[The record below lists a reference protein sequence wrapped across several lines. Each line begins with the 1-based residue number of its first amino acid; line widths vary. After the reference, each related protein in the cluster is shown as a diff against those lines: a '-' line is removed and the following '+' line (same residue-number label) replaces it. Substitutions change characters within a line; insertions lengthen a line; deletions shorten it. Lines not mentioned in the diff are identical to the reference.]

1 MTILH
6 CIPKREWD
14 SMKEQEQFGQ
24 PMLDASGFIHCSSVE
39 YFWRVA
45 PNFAHDSEERLLLC
59 IDTDRLDAPVRW
71 EDLEGCG
78 REYPHIYGLVNR
90 EAVTAVL
97 PYRRDAEGNWI
108 KNPEL
113 SSTPNR

>member
-1 MTILH
+1 M
-6 CIPKREWD
+6 
-14 SMKEQEQFGQ
+14 
-24 PMLDASGFIHCSSVE
+24 
-39 YFWRVA
+39 
-45 PNFAHDSEERLLLC
+45 
-59 IDTDRLDAPVRW
+59 
-71 EDLEGCG
+71 EGCG

-97 PYRRDAEGNWI
+97 PYRRDAQGNWI

>member
-6 CIPKREWD
+6 CIPKKDWD
-14 SMKEQEQFGQ
+14 SMKELKQFGQ

-59 IDTDRLDAPVRW
+59 IDTDRLDAPA
-71 EDLEGCG
+71 G
-78 REYPHIYGLVNR
+78 RTWKAAGENIPTSMALS
-90 EAVTAVL
+90 TAK
-97 PYRRDAEGNWI
+97 R
-108 KNPEL
+108 
-113 SSTPNR
+113 

>member
-6 CIPKREWD
+6 CIPKKDWD
-14 SMKEQEQFGQ
+14 SMKELKQFGQ
-24 PMLDASGFIHCSSVE
+24 PMLDASGFIHCSSVA

-45 PNFAHDSEERLLLC
+45 PNFAKDSEERLLLC

-97 PYRRDAEGNWI
+97 PYRKDAQGNWI

>member
-6 CIPKREWD
+6 CIPKKEWD

-45 PNFAHDSEERLLLC
+45 PNFAKDSEERLLLC

-78 REYPHIYGLVNR
+78 REYPHIYTRHSAISKHTYLKSDI
-90 EAVTAVL
+90 T
-97 PYRRDAEGNWI
+97 RRQYYLIAI
-108 KNPEL
+108 SHL
-113 SSTPNR
+113 CA

>member
-1 MTILH
+1 MIILH
-6 CIPKREWD
+6 CIPKKDWD
-14 SMKEQEQFGQ
+14 SMKELKRFGQ

-45 PNFAHDSEERLLLC
+45 PNFAKDSEERLLLC

-97 PYRRDAEGNWI
+97 PYRRDTEGNWI

>member
-1 MTILH
+1 M
-6 CIPKREWD
+6 
-14 SMKEQEQFGQ
+14 GQ
-24 PMLDASGFIHCSSVE
+24 HEGARAVRPANAGRLRLYHCSSVE

-97 PYRRDAEGNWI
+97 PDNKDAQGTWI
-108 KNPEL
+108 TNPEL
-113 SSTPNR
+113 SSTPHRYKYSVRRQ